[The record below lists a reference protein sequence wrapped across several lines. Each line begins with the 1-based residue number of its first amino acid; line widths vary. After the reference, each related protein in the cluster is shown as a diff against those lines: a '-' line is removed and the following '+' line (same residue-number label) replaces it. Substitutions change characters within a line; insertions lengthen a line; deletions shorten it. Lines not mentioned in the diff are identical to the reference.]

1 MKKIKLIKEK
11 FPMVDFLD
19 LKKSDKKTV
28 AIVNK
33 LMEKVKTEGSKVKLP
48 LASSIDVDTSK
59 NVSVDVPSLV
69 RVQYAIFK
77 ELSIVFT
84 YEEEKDINGESFRVY
99 FACKLPSFRFPK
111 EVLSEPKKSEGKR
124 ESSKVAKERAEEKKR
139 AEEAEA
145 EAINEEQSRLDNE
158 FDKKTVE
165 LLEGLCITYGLKLPI
180 EKRNKFEE
188 DVLKILRR
196 VN

>member
-1 MKKIKLIKEK
+1 MKKIKLINAK
-11 FPMVDFLD
+11 FPMVDFD
-19 LKKSDKKTV
+19 NLKKSDKKTV

-33 LMEKVKTEGSKVKLP
+33 LVEGSKAKKVKLP

-69 RVQYAIFK
+69 RVQFAINSL
-77 ELSIVFT
+77 LSIVFS
-84 YEEEKDINGESFRVY
+84 YEEEKDVNGDAFRVY
-99 FACKLPSFRFPK
+99 YALKEPSFKFPK
-111 EVLSEPKKSEGKR
+111 EVLTEPKKSEGKR
-124 ESSKVAKERAEEKKR
+124 ESSKAAKERAEEKKR

-158 FDKKTVE
+158 FDKKTAE
-165 LLEGLCITYGLKLPI
+165 LLEGLCVTYGLKLPI

-196 VN
+196 VQ